1 MELYKGY
8 IKTKNKKAAEKFKD
22 RTDYKTYEEVQGFD
36 EFAGV
41 LGSDT
46 ILIDIDDANQSE
58 ILAHMVKEEKLN
70 CKVIATTRGKHFLFK
85 NTDISKCY
93 THVKLACGLTAD
105 IKVGVKNSYEI
116 LKVDGVERPTEWET
130 GVIDTVPKWLYPTE
144 RNTYEFL
151 NMEDGDGRNQTFF
164 NYILFLQSSD
174 FSNEEVRDTIRK
186 INHYVVKN
194 SLSDDELEVI
204 LRDEAFNKPIFF
216 KGATFLFDKFA
227 TYMKNNHHIKRI
239 NNQLHIYKDGI
250 YVPGLV
256 EIEGGMISHIP
267 DLNQAKR
274 KEVLSY
280 LDILLRDNTPV
291 SSADYIG
298 FRNGIL
304 NIKTKELIEYTPDI
318 IITNKINWDYNPHA
332 YDELLDQTLNK
343 ISCNDAE
350 IRSSLEEMV
359 GYCFFRRNE
368 LGKAFIL
375 SGEGSNGKSTLLNM
389 VRGLLG
395 RNNCSSLDLKK
406 IGDRFSTVMLF
417 GKLANIGDDISSEF
431 LADVAEFKKVV
442 TGDAIA
448 AEQKGQPKFDFDPYC
463 KLIFS
468 SNSIPRMGK
477 GKDFN
482 AIKRRLVIIPFNA
495 HFSKEDPDY
504 VPYISDK
511 LKTQSVMEYLIVLA
525 LKGLD
530 RILENRTFT
539 ESEASIK
546 ELEEYEMTSNPI
558 VGFIAEMDEDQII
571 NQPSTDVYNSYIAY
585 CNDNKLSA
593 VGRRQFVNQ
602 ICKQMNLTSK
612 QMRVQ
617 NERVQ
622 VLVRA

>member
-1 MELYKGY
+1 MELYRGY
-8 IKTKNKKAAEKFKD
+8 IKTKDKKAAEKFKN
-22 RTDYKTYEEVQGFD
+22 RTDYKTYEEVQSLN
-36 EFAGV
+36 EFAGI
-41 LGSDT
+41 LGEET
-46 ILIDIDDANQSE
+46 ILIDIDDADQAE
-58 ILAHMVKEEKLN
+58 ILADAVKEEKLN

-85 NTDISKCY
+85 NTNVSKCY
-93 THVKLACGLTAD
+93 THTKLAFGLMAD
-105 IKVGVKNSYEI
+105 IKVGVTNSYEI
-116 LKVDGVERPTEWET
+116 LKVDGVERPIEWET
-130 GVIDTVPKWLYPTE
+130 GVIDPIPDWLLPVGKNNFDFINLAE
-144 RNTYEFL
+144 
-151 NMEDGDGRNQTFF
+151 GDGRNQTFF
-164 NYILFLQSSD
+164 NYILCLQAND
-174 FSNEEVRDTIRK
+174 FSNEEIRDIIRK
-186 INHYVVKN
+186 INRYVVN
-194 SLSDDELEVI
+194 EPLSDDELEVI

-250 YVPGLV
+250 YVPGLA

-304 NIKTKELIEYTPDI
+304 NIKTKELIEYTPDV

-389 VRGLLG
+389 IRNLLG
-395 RNNCSSLDLKK
+395 RSNCSSLDLKK

-442 TGDAIA
+442 TGDTIA

-477 GKDFN
+477 GADFN

-495 HFSKEDPDY
+495 RFSKDDPDY

-511 LKTQSVMEYLIVLA
+511 LKTQSAMEYLILLG
-525 LKGLD
+525 LKGLE
-530 RILENRTFT
+530 RILDNRMFT
-539 ESEASIK
+539 ESEASRK
-546 ELEEYEMTSNPI
+546 ELDEYEITSNPI
-558 VGFIAEMDEDQII
+558 VGFVAEYQEDGII
-571 NQPSTDVYNSYIAY
+571 NQPTNEVYNLYIVY

-593 VGRRQFVNQ
+593 VGHRKFVNQ
-602 ICKQMNLTSK
+602 IKKEMNLECK
-612 QMRVQ
+612 QMRVKGKR
-617 NERVQ
+617 EQ